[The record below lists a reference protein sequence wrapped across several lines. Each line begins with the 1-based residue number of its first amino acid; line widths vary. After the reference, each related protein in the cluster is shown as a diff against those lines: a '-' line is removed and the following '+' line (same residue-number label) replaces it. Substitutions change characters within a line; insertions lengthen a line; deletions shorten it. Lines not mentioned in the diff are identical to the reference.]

1 MTKAESPLERRIATW
16 VVVLAALAGP
26 LLAWDHARLDSAT
39 MDEPFH
45 ALASAEYAA
54 SGTYFAN
61 LEHPP
66 LAKLLAGFSMTLA
79 GARPPKIPKPFEIR
93 TAEQPREFLY
103 GNDLPPQTLLRA
115 GRLPFVFVFG
125 LFVLLAGSVVARL
138 ATPAAGAVAAVLLA
152 FEPTHVAHAGAL
164 HTDLL
169 ASFFFVLTLA
179 LLAFA
184 LESAGTGRHV
194 WALFAAAG
202 LALGLACSAKFS
214 CVFLVP
220 CVILV
225 GLFAALRAG
234 ESQRRSRVLLG
245 LALMLATSVIG
256 LLGPYAVALRNMTPE
271 GQEGAIRL
279 FLAGRLAPEETVERV
294 LSIARAVPP
303 LGHYVAGLTGI
314 AQQNDYGGG
323 VNFLCGELSVDGF
336 WNYFLVA
343 FAVKSSLGVLALLLV
358 ALVLTAA
365 RRGKPV
371 DLPVAAFA
379 ATAAFLFLQAS
390 TASYNIG
397 VRHILPSM
405 ALLLLAG
412 VVVLA
417 RALPPRAFL
426 LAGGL
431 CAGVTVLETSL
442 IHPFEISFFNAAAG
456 GPANGERWLNDS
468 NLDWGQDLV
477 RARRELERRG
487 LTNGVLV
494 AYFGGADPSREVPFA
509 RVFEPGRPVF
519 PPGTYAVSSFLEH
532 VAPALLVRIDR
543 EGDARGLARLL
554 EVLRRR
560 GERIGR
566 VGYSIHLY
574 RVAPDGD
581 PAFGGIPERSNRT
594 AGVLPQAGPPP
605 AGAP

>member
-1 MTKAESPLERRIATW
+1 MTKAESPPEKRIATG

-45 ALASAEYAA
+45 ALSSAEYAA

-61 LEHPP
+61 IEHPP

-79 GARPPKIPKPFEIR
+79 GARPPRIPQPFEIR

-103 GNDLPPQTLLRA
+103 GNDIPAQSILRA
-115 GRLPFVFVFG
+115 GRLPFVLVFG
-125 LFVLLAGSVVARL
+125 LFVLLAGAVVARL

-179 LLAFA
+179 LFLAA
-184 LESAGTGRHV
+184 LARVSAHRSC
-194 WALFAAAG
+194 WAPFAAAG

-220 CVILV
+220 CVVLV
-225 GLFAALRAG
+225 GLFAALKAPEG
-234 ESQRRSRVLLG
+234 SRRSRVLLG
-245 LALMLATSVIG
+245 LGLSLGTSVIG
-256 LLGPYAVALRNMTPE
+256 LLGPYALALRNMTPA

-279 FLAGRLAPEETVERV
+279 FLEGRIAPEPTIERV
-294 LSIARAVPP
+294 LSVARALPP

-323 VNFLCGELSVDGF
+323 VNFLCGRLSVDGF

-343 FAVKSSLGVLALLLV
+343 FFVKSALGVLALLLG
-358 ALVLTAA
+358 ALVLTFA
-365 RRGKPV
+365 RRGEPF
-371 DLPVAAFA
+371 DLPVAALSG
-379 ATAAFLFLQAS
+379 TAAFLFLQAS

-412 VVVLA
+412 VVVLS
-417 RALPPRAFL
+417 RALPRRAFL
-426 LAGGL
+426 LVGGL
-431 CAGVTVLETSL
+431 CALVTMIETGL
-442 IHPFEISFFNAAAG
+442 VHPFEISFFNAAAG

-468 NLDWGQDLV
+468 NLDWGQDLL
-477 RARRELERRG
+477 RARSELERRG

-509 RVFEPGRPVF
+509 WIFEPGRPAF

-532 VAPALLVRIDR
+532 VGPALLVRLSR
-543 EGDARGLARLL
+543 ERDAQGLAQLL
-554 EVLRRR
+554 DVLRRR
-560 GERIGR
+560 GQRIGR

-574 RVAPDGD
+574 RVAPEGA
-581 PAFGGIPERSNRT
+581 P
-594 AGVLPQAGPPP
+594 PQAGPPP
-605 AGAP
+605 AGVP